1 MIRNTKDT
9 EQPVIRKDDGLSFN
23 VSLSEIFR
31 AAGGSFTDRPYVQPD
46 FGRAA
51 LIFLPIVPIGDPRGT
66 SFKAVDQSAYVLVY
80 VEIGELRTFSSRKDI
95 R

>member
-31 AAGGSFTDRPYVQPD
+31 AEGGSFTDRPYVQPD

-51 LIFLPIVPIGDPRGT
+51 LIFLPIVPIGNPRET
-66 SFKAVDQSAYVLVY
+66 SFKAVDHRSDILAYVKV
-80 VEIGELRTFSSRKDI
+80 GEYRALSSRKDV